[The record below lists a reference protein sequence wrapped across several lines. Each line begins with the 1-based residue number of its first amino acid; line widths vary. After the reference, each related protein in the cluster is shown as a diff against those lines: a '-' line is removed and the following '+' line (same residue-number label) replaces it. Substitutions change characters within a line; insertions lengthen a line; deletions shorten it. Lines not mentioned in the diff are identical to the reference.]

1 MAIAA
6 VLVAA
11 GFVWMAVAAFGH
23 VSVGDCDNIAGECL
37 RQRQALAIELIGAL
51 CVAAAAGLVWMA
63 WRTITRTMPR
73 GVAAVLVVGVCVLA
87 VMALVDPA
95 GHLANRWTGWL
106 AQ

>member
-1 MAIAA
+1 MAIAV

-11 GFVWMAVAAFGH
+11 GFAWMAVAAFGQL
-23 VSVGDCDNIAGECL
+23 SVGDCDNMAGECL

-51 CVAAAAGLVWMA
+51 SVAAAAGLGWLA
-63 WRTITRTMPR
+63 WRTIARTIPR
-73 GVAAVLVVGVCVLA
+73 GVAAVLVVGICVLA
-87 VMALVDPA
+87 AMVLVDPA